1 MIKYI
6 HIETNMWCMGLHCP
20 LLAKGGTPDKRS
32 QTAHMSALNEQLRIR
47 TRTTF
52 INQLSMNNFTTEG
65 YHTVPLTR

>member
-32 QTAHMSALNEQLRIR
+32 QTAHMSALNEQ
-47 TRTTF
+47 
-52 INQLSMNNFTTEG
+52 
-65 YHTVPLTR
+65 